1 MGEGP
6 QLNIHLSHS
15 GELNPARMEHSS
27 VQTEYQ
33 DYSVAGTSAAT
44 ESYLYIGPE
53 GRDRSTQ
60 AGPPTTTTAS
70 QTELTIPATAT
81 VIIVPAGV
89 NIHLG

>member
-6 QLNIHLSHS
+6 QLNIHLSLS
-15 GELNPARMEHSS
+15 GELNPARLEHSS
-27 VQTEYQ
+27 AQTEFQ

-44 ESYLYIGPE
+44 ERYLYIGPE
-53 GRDRSTQ
+53 SRDRSTQ
-60 AGPPTTTTAS
+60 FGPATTATAS

-81 VIIVPAGV
+81 VLIIPAGT